1 MEKGENVCTCV
12 SVCVRDD
19 ILLIQS
25 LVIGA
30 LDVLYVESCMK
41 VKICIGEDN

>member
-1 MEKGENVCTCV
+1 MCV
-12 SVCVRDD
+12 RVCVCVWDD

-25 LVIGA
+25 LIIGA
-30 LDVLYVESCMK
+30 LGVLYVESCMK